1 MTNIADILENELL
14 SVTNEDELWELFEN
28 GESIKFCNIQLN
40 NGERLTNVPYSSVII
55 SWYYWAI
62 YRNHPETY
70 IGLTKSDFVLDIFT
84 GKVHLKIL
92 SDIIFKARKTVRAK
106 SHNNELEENYMFKLA
121 ETAINISNKFY
132 NAHVSRLRKEMSFVN
147 ILDNLEISNSQAV
160 IRLKENFKQS
170 IVGVT
175 DLNVIRSKIN
185 ETLAGVRKHLMHSE
199 EFDNN
204 PIADM
209 LRSGV
214 LNVDQYLQILVFRG
228 FVTDTNDTV
237 FHSPIQT
244 GFLEGLRTSYDFSI
258 EKCSASKAAI
268 ANDKHI
274 ADGEYFNRTGQL
286 LALTLGG
293 IDSVPCTGWGV
304 LNWKV
309 KPDETKFLI
318 GKYHMVGGEP
328 VLIEDGSDLVGQT
341 IYVRSITR
349 CNSLDPYKPCK
360 ICMGLVSELIPTKYV
375 IDGIIVENNPG
386 MMISQELIDF
396 LISAVLGVKHSERS
410 AVFNDLVLND
420 LAAEYLWKEE
430 SGSNIHFLSA
440 PFDCTIRINIP
451 ISSINNLSSI
461 THVDPSKLDIF
472 ALSGVDEF
480 ELFVVNKDDETIEGI
495 YINLLES
502 GLPVSLSVEALRYIK
517 EYGYSITG
525 KNYLLDLGLWD
536 FTSPF
541 FTASTVA
548 ENPAT
553 YFKVVENFL
562 KRRTDKGGTNILSSY
577 LTCEEGIRA
586 FYEILKV
593 KIEGTSMLTSEVFTR
608 LAMASSP
615 ETGDFVAS
623 RGNGKFT
630 YVSYF
635 TMLSNL
641 TLAGALSYEDLM
653 KGIYNIRWQRSD
665 TNRPNHTFDVIF
677 SK

>member
-1 MTNIADILENELL
+1 MTNVDDIQENDLL
-14 SVTNEDELWELFEN
+14 SITKEDDLWELFEN
-28 GESIKFCNIQLN
+28 GENIKFCNIQLN
-40 NGERLTNVPYSSVII
+40 NGERLTDVSYSSVII

-70 IGLTKSDFVLDIFT
+70 IGLTKSDFVLEEFT

-92 SDIIFKARKTVRAK
+92 SEIIFKARKTVISK
-106 SHNNELEENYMFKLA
+106 SYNNELEENYMFKLS
-121 ETAINISNKFY
+121 ETAMCISNAYY
-132 NAHVSRLRKEMSFVN
+132 NAHVTRLRKHMSFVN
-147 ILDNLEISNSQAV
+147 ILDNLEIFNSPKVVA
-160 IRLKENFKQS
+160 LKESFNKS
-170 IVGVT
+170 VDGVK
-175 DLNVIRSKIN
+175 DLNIIRSKIN
-185 ETLAGVRKHLMHSE
+185 ETLAGVRKHLMHSK
-199 EFDNN
+199 EFDEN
-204 PIADM
+204 PIVDM

-293 IDSVPCTGWGV
+293 IDQTPCTGWGV

-318 GKYHMVGGEP
+318 GKYHMVGSTP
-328 VLIEDGSDLVGQT
+328 TMIEDGTDLVGQT
-341 IYVRSITR
+341 IYIRSITR
-349 CNSLDPYKPCK
+349 CNSPDPYTPCK
-360 ICMGLVSELIPTKYV
+360 VCMGLVSELIPTKNI
-375 IDGIIVENNPG
+375 IDGIVVENNPG
-386 MMISQELIDF
+386 LFITQDLINI
-396 LISAVLGVKHSERS
+396 LISSVLGVKHSERS
-410 AVFNDLVLND
+410 AVFNDIVLNNV
-420 LAAEYLWKEE
+420 AAEYLWKEE
-430 SGSNIHFLSA
+430 SGSNIHFIA
-440 PFDCTIRINIP
+440 PPFNCKIKLNIP

-472 ALSGVDEF
+472 TISGVDEF
-480 ELFVVNKDDETIEGI
+480 ELFISNTEDEVVEAK

-502 GLPVSLSVEALRYIK
+502 GIPVSLSVEALRYIK

-536 FTSPF
+536 FTLPF

-562 KRRTDKGGTNILSSY
+562 KRRTDEGGANILSSY

-586 FYEILKV
+586 FYEVLKV

-608 LAMASSP
+608 VAMASSP

-623 RGNGKFT
+623 RGNGRFT
-630 YVSYF
+630 YVSYY
-635 TMLSNL
+635 TMLTNL
-641 TLAGALSYEDLM
+641 TLSGALSYEDLM
-653 KGIYNIRWQRSD
+653 KGVYNIRWQRTD
-665 TNRPNHTFDVIF
+665 TARPNHSFDVIF